1 MAVMWPAY
9 GPGPPCPATAGA
21 ATGPAPEAP
30 DQVQEAE
37 DQTLPPR
44 APIQPNNGASVNGV
58 AVLLRRT
65 VVSGPEPAAPTPNT
79 GEQQVAYLGSL
90 VSLAGSMDSWEDVN
104 QSTLSLNST
113 MTAMPASAAGI
124 HLAES
129 SAGAQAPSAMLPDD
143 CIQDAMRVASTG
155 NDMRDDSDHLHVPG
169 TCQSAVRVMKS
180 SLIKY
185 IIAFVHVPEKDGRE

>member
-21 ATGPAPEAP
+21 ATGPAPAPEAP
-30 DQVQEAE
+30 EGTAE

-124 HLAES
+124 RLAES